1 MEEKKEEK
9 ELFQNKTR
17 YSEKEY
23 TIFLKSYQKEYSAVD
38 SISTLFYIIVLG
50 FCLIFAIHEKAVLLS
65 IFVAVIFVGFIYF
78 KFIWPNKRI
87 EKEKVKPQIQEE
99 FINTFKFYN
108 RYFTISNP
116 EGKSNIF
123 YFKIYKVIETKTHYY
138 IYISRDNAF
147 MLSKH
152 GFIDCNSEDFRA
164 FIRKHAIFKYKR
176 QN

>member
-1 MEEKKEEK
+1 MEETK

-23 TIFLKSYQKEYSAVD
+23 TIFLKSYQKEYSTIN
-38 SISTLFYIIVLG
+38 SISTLFYIVILV

-65 IFVAVIFVGFIYF
+65 ITIAVILVCFTYF

-87 EKEKVKPQIQEE
+87 KKEKIKPQIQKE

-116 EGKSNIF
+116 EGKSSIF

-138 IYISRDNAF
+138 IYITKDSAL

-152 GFIDCNSEDFRA
+152 GFIDCRSEDFRV
-164 FIRKHAIFKYKR
+164 FIKKHAVFKYKR